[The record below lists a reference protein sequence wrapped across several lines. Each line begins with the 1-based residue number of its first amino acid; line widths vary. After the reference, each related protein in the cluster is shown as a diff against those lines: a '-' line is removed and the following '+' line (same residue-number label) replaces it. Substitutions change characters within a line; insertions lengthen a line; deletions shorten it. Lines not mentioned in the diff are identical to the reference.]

1 MEETIQPR
9 ASLTPCQRIERSLI
23 TKYRKSIWNRFIGGI
38 KDYQLIREGDRIAV
52 CISGGKDSMLLAK
65 CMQQL
70 HRHSEI
76 PFGLE
81 FLVMDP
87 GYRPENRQRILQN
100 AEQMEI
106 PIHIFETEIFD
117 VVAGIPSSPCYL
129 CARMRRGYLY
139 SRARELGC
147 NKIALGHHFDDVV
160 ETVLMS
166 TLYGAEY
173 RTMMPKLHSQNFPG
187 MELIRPLYLV
197 RERDIIAWKNYHNLT
212 FLQCACRFT
221 EAVGKGD
228 QPGLSKRQEV
238 KELIAR
244 LRRDNPQVDVNIFR
258 SVHSVNLDTIIGWR
272 SAQGGAHSF
281 LEGYEEE
288 RQ

>member
-1 MEETIQPR
+1 
-9 ASLTPCQRIERSLI
+9 
-23 TKYRKSIWNRFIGGI
+23 
-38 KDYQLIREGDRIAV
+38 
-52 CISGGKDSMLLAK
+52 MLLAK

>member
-9 ASLTPCQRIERSLI
+9 PPLTPCQRIERSLI

>member
-1 MEETIQPR
+1 MARELTFQET
-9 ASLTPCQRIERSLI
+9 AERSLI
-23 TKYRKSIWNRFIGGI
+23 KTYRKTLWNPFIAAVQR
-38 KDYQLIREGDRIAV
+38 YELVSAGDHIAV
-52 CISGGKDSMLLAK
+52 CVSGGKDSMVLAK
-65 CMQQL
+65 LMQEL
-70 HRHSEI
+70 LRHTDR
-76 PFGLE
+76 PFALT

-87 GYRPENRQRILQN
+87 GYNSANRRLLEENAAALG
-100 AEQMEI
+100 I
-106 PIHIFETEIFD
+106 PVTIFESDIFD
-117 VVAGIPSSPCYL
+117 VTVQVDKNPCYL
-129 CARMRRGYLY
+129 CARMRRGCLY
-139 SRARELGC
+139 AKAQELGC